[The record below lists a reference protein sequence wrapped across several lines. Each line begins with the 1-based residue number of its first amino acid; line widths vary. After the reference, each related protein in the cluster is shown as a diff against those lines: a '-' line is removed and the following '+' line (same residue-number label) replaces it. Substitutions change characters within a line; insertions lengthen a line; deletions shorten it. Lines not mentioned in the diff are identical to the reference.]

1 MKISKVHKRIPCY
14 MEYKRCFQLLT
25 RKEKLRLC
33 STGKGLHQKKALKTA
48 NWRTSSVDLALS
60 LKILSF
66 IWSHI
71 FHKITASMLVHIIS
85 LVFLNGWS
93 EISRLN
99 QLFESFG
106 VTMVQLN
113 DSKTSAY
120 KVGTKGQLINKWLW
134 VSYFGINST
143 DGDKQSQGQRFWS
156 LSVVLRHEWTWMCWV
171 CNGLFTLEDYSK
183 KKKLWHF
190 RSFFKYYPENQW
202 GLSQILEAGV
212 RSHLEFFS

>member
-48 NWRTSSVDLALS
+48 NWRTSSVDF
-60 LKILSF
+60 LSF

-113 DSKTSAY
+113 DSKTSAH

-143 DGDKQSQGQRFWS
+143 MMEINRAKGSAFGVCQLCWDMNG
-156 LSVVLRHEWTWMCWV
+156 HEWTWMCWV
-171 CNGLFTLEDYSK
+171 CNGLFTLEDFSK
-183 KKKLWHF
+183 KKKLWNF